1 MQSFGPKK
9 KDMQFLNLMC
19 LTEYQKYKQP
29 IEEKNILKIKEE

>member
-29 IEEKNILKIKEE
+29 IEKKEYIEN